1 MWTDFISE
9 YRINGNILFSIYT
22 VNFLVVLVFGGLYA
36 SDYPSGST
44 YFGVEIILAA
54 IGVAIILEGQIIILE
69 RMILDIKN
77 EKIQH
82 YILFQL
88 GISVSEYT
96 HFTQGRIKNMFVF
109 PGIVA
114 SIMGAVFFMYDYIYQ
129 ESITALSELWSVGMA
144 KVHRCNFCFLVYI
157 VLRILICER

>member
-1 MWTDFISE
+1 MCFVLTFALLYDYIVGKMFGAIFLHLAGIYFLLQINERFIQKVFRKNRKQYYQKILMWTDFISE

-77 EKIQH
+77 EK
-82 YILFQL
+82 
-88 GISVSEYT
+88 
-96 HFTQGRIKNMFVF
+96 N
-109 PGIVA
+109 
-114 SIMGAVFFMYDYIYQ
+114 
-129 ESITALSELWSVGMA
+129 TALYFVSA
-144 KVHRCNFCFLVYI
+144 RNKRQ
-157 VLRILICER
+157 